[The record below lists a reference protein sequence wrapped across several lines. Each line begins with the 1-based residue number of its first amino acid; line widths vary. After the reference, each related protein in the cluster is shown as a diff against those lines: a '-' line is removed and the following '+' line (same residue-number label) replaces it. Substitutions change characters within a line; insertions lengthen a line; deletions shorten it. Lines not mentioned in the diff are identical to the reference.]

1 MPVAV
6 RPTCTVTSDELRP
19 PAPTDAVTVSRARPR
34 VRALVAVLA
43 VLMVVVVVLWSAQR
57 RLTYFP
63 AGTPPPVAQ
72 VLPGG
77 TEVVVT
83 TDDGLDLQAWWVPGG
98 TTAVMV
104 LPGNGGNRAGR
115 APLATALGELGL
127 SVLLVDYRGYGGNP
141 GTPSQEGL
149 LADARAAAGWLR
161 ARQDI
166 DDIVYFGESLGGA
179 VAVGL
184 ARERSPAALILRSP
198 FTSLVDVART
208 HYGPVPRW
216 LLRDRY
222 PALEWIGEVSSPLLV
237 VASQA
242 DEIVPHALSRRLF
255 EAADDPRTLATVPDA
270 GHNDPDLLG
279 GEVMVEAVATFLGSL
294 GLLPE
299 R

>member
-1 MPVAV
+1 MVPS
-6 RPTCTVTSDELRP
+6 P
-19 PAPTDAVTVSRARPR
+19 PTDAVTVCRARPR
-34 VRALVAVLA
+34 ARALVAVLA

-83 TDDGLDLQAWWVPGG
+83 TDDDLDLRAWWVPGG

-115 APLATALGELGL
+115 AALATALGDLGL

-141 GTPSQEGL
+141 GMPSQEGL
-149 LADARAAAGWLR
+149 LIDARAAAEWLD
-161 ARQDI
+161 ARQDVE
-166 DDIVYFGESLGGA
+166 DLVYFGESLGSA
-179 VAVGL
+179 VAVGV
-184 ARERSPAALILRSP
+184 ARRHTPAALILRSP

-222 PALEWIGEVSSPLLV
+222 PTHEWIDSVSVPLLV
-237 VASQA
+237 VASRA
-242 DEIVPHALSRRLF
+242 DEIVPYVLSQRLF
-255 EAADDPRTLATVPDA
+255 EAAKEPKTLTTVPRA
-270 GHNDPDLLG
+270 GHNDADLLD
-279 GEVMVEAVATFLGSL
+279 GEVLVEAVATFLDAH
-294 GLLPE
+294 GLLPAH
-299 R
+299 